1 MNGVDL
7 QVGTVLPIANN
18 IAIKPEMINA
28 EFDLKSVLSPS
39 EYTYGSE
46 VEKALNT
53 MRSADSNGERHW
65 FQHNQGSVFTVP
77 YSRSD
82 SFREAF
88 SKGHNMTATEIL
100 PGFVYPRHTSGKV
113 SQIPATISLT
123 KEFGFFCG
131 AYLAE
136 GMANAT
142 QVNISNNDLAYIK
155 PVAEL
160 MAKWSV
166 GTHIVTEDR
175 ICEKT
180 GIKGTSTS
188 LIIHSTLLAK
198 VMTETFGRLS
208 YMKTIPDWVFQ
219 APDAFVEGLVDGYI
233 SGDGTICKKTGTIH
247 ATSVSQDLLTRF
259 SFLLSRYGI
268 FSRISDHMPALGK
281 FQSVSRNWTLHIPVL
296 YSKLFAETFTLTL
309 QSKQDRL
316 FDQFGD
322 PSDVRNCKND
332 TTNDVV
338 WDKVKEIK
346 EIKPM
351 KDGWMY
357 DLTVA
362 ETRNFT
368 SLNGLCVKDT
378 FHLAGVAAKSA
389 GTRGIPRLK
398 ELLKATRNPKSSSL
412 TVYLRPE
419 IRKSKEEA
427 RRVSQELEFTLL
439 MDIVKVARIYF
450 DPRDSSTII
459 GADQEWL
466 SFFMAYEEISAPAP
480 VGTEA
485 NAIASTNE
493 ETDAGGQ
500 AKSPWI
506 LRFELDR
513 DKMFLKN
520 ITMEDVMYVIS
531 RRYDNIETA
540 YTDYNADELVIRM
553 RLSLKNKDP
562 MDDLIA
568 LKKFQSNILTNTL
581 VRGITGL
588 RAVTFSVVKDY
599 YELVNNRYEKIEQFV
614 LDTDGTNFLDVACHP
629 DIDCTKLY
637 SNNIHDIYANLGV
650 EATRAVLLKEISG
663 LFEDNNVNF
672 RRFGLL
678 CDVICSKGKLMTVDR
693 YGINKNNI
701 GPLAKA
707 SFEQTEDIML
717 RAALFGELD
726 PVTGVSANIMTGQ
739 RIRGG
744 TSFSTVL
751 LDEDSLRK
759 FTSESIGV
767 DLTVER
773 EEEFTE
779 EDQDNALYHA
789 RTQGKK
795 DDACAIPRL
804 RLEATI
810 PEQKEVSTEY
820 TDMEITFVDE

>member
-1 MNGVDL
+1 
-7 QVGTVLPIANN
+7 
-18 IAIKPEMINA
+18 
-28 EFDLKSVLSPS
+28 
-39 EYTYGSE
+39 
-46 VEKALNT
+46 
-53 MRSADSNGERHW
+53 
-65 FQHNQGSVFTVP
+65 
-77 YSRSD
+77 
-82 SFREAF
+82 
-88 SKGHNMTATEIL
+88 
-100 PGFVYPRHTSGKV
+100 
-113 SQIPATISLT
+113 
-123 KEFGFFCG
+123 
-131 AYLAE
+131 
-136 GMANAT
+136 
-142 QVNISNNDLAYIK
+142 
-155 PVAEL
+155 
-160 MAKWSV
+160 
-166 GTHIVTEDR
+166 
-175 ICEKT
+175 
-180 GIKGTSTS
+180 
-188 LIIHSTLLAK
+188 
-198 VMTETFGRLS
+198 
-208 YMKTIPDWVFQ
+208 
-219 APDAFVEGLVDGYI
+219 
-233 SGDGTICKKTGTIH
+233 
-247 ATSVSQDLLTRF
+247 
-259 SFLLSRYGI
+259 
-268 FSRISDHMPALGK
+268 
-281 FQSVSRNWTLHIPVL
+281 
-296 YSKLFAETFTLTL
+296 
-309 QSKQDRL
+309 
-316 FDQFGD
+316 
-322 PSDVRNCKND
+322 
-332 TTNDVV
+332 
-338 WDKVKEIK
+338 
-346 EIKPM
+346 
-351 KDGWMY
+351 
-357 DLTVA
+357 
-362 ETRNFT
+362 
-368 SLNGLCVKDT
+368 
-378 FHLAGVAAKSA
+378 
-389 GTRGIPRLK
+389 
-398 ELLKATRNPKSSSL
+398 
-412 TVYLRPE
+412 
-419 IRKSKEEA
+419 
-427 RRVSQELEFTLL
+427 

-450 DPRDSSTII
+450 DPRDNSTII

-480 VGTEA
+480 VGTES

-540 YTDYNADELVIRM
+540 YTDYNADELVIRV

-672 RRFGLL
+672 RHFGLL

-739 RIRGG
+739 PIRGG

-751 LDEDSLRK
+751 LDEDALRK

-779 EDQDNALYHA
+779 EDQENALYHA